1 MEIYKIVKRCN
12 VTWFV
17 YLFAVC
23 GHFVSTAVQR
33 GVHCLTCRAI
43 PGLTDS
49 CVRQKHLKY
58 Y

>member
-1 MEIYKIVKRCN
+1 MVKRCN

-23 GHFVSTAVQR
+23 GHFVSTTVQR